1 MPLGGVGS
9 VVCDGFKMFAENIV
23 GVVFEKAGDVLY
35 ASEASVENM
44 FIHTKA
50 ALDLGA
56 PGLVLLL
63 AFDHVLLSSTKLV
76 RVF

>member
-1 MPLGGVGS
+1 MPLRRVGR
-9 VVCDGFKMFAENIV
+9 VVCDSFKMFAENVV
-23 GVVFEKAGDVLY
+23 GVVFKKASDVLY
-35 ASEASVENM
+35 ASELSIKNV
-44 FIHTKA
+44 FVHTKA

-63 AFDHVLLSSTKLV
+63 ALNHVLFGSTKLV